1 MEPEYRDFSLLEHAG
16 WERAAGEYET
26 RWTDLTSHFIE
37 PLLRAVDLTAGARLL
52 DVACGPGYVA
62 AAVLRAGAVPVG
74 LDFSASMVLRAR
86 ERNPGIEFLEGDAER
101 LPFETARFDRV
112 VTNFGVPHL
121 AKPGVAFREARRVLL
136 AGGRFGFTVWAAPKD
151 NPLSRYVCDAIEA
164 HADLAIDLPEGPPR
178 FPLSEEPACR
188 QVLEEAGFAP
198 ASMTFETVR
207 ATWRVPSAEFL
218 FEAEIKGGVR
228 TAAVLARQSAGRLVA
243 IRAAIADAVRAHA
256 VPGGFAIPATA
267 HVVAA
272 AVAS

>member
-1 MEPEYRDFSLLEHAG
+1 MEPDYRDFRHLEHTG

-37 PLLRAVDLTAGARLL
+37 PLLRAVDLPPGARLL

-62 AAVLRAGAVPVG
+62 AAALKAGAVPVG
-74 LDFSASMVLRAR
+74 LDFSARMVRRAR
-86 ERNPGIEFLEGDAER
+86 ERNPGIEFFEGDAER

-121 AKPGVAFREARRVLL
+121 ARPENAFREARRVLRR
-136 AGGRFGFTVWAAPKD
+136 GGRFGFTVWAAPRD
-151 NPLSRYVCDAIEA
+151 NPMAKYVCDAIEA
-164 HADLAIDLPEGPPR
+164 HSDLPIGLPESPPR
-178 FPLSEEPACR
+178 FPLCEEAACR
-188 QVLEEAGFAP
+188 RALEEAGFVP
-198 ASMTFETVR
+198 ATMTFETVR
-207 ATWRVPSAEFL
+207 TTWRVPSAEFL
-218 FEAEIKGGVR
+218 FESELKAGVR

-256 VPGGFAIPATA
+256 EPGGFAIPATA

-272 AVAS
+272 TAAS